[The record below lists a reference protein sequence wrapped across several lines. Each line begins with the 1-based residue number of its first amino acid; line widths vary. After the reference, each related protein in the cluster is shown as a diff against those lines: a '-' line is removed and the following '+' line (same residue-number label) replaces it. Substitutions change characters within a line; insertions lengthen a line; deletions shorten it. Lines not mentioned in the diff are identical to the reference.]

1 MSVNGNP
8 PPTGDGAAASAR
20 PPLPSCPFEFWPQQY
35 AAPRVVIPQV
45 NLEPALSDLKDNAPK
60 TGAGLVRQS
69 CGPVMSDQ
77 VHRSPIPVRY
87 PVGRHGCLPSSGR
100 APYGMYRSGLRGSGP
115 GQVGCVSTIP
125 TSRGRDTAH
134 PSPRCPRSWCSLL
147 GWQLLDSAMVPTS
160 VLPQFPQLR
169 TGLLEAPYCP
179 NHPHSSGVCGHHR
192 DTRSHVHRRTRWHLP
207 HNCQG

>member
-125 TSRGRDTAH
+125 TSGGRDTAL
-134 PSPRCPRSWCSLL
+134 PSPRCPRSWCSPPRLATVGLRYGSHL
-147 GWQLLDSAMVPTS
+147 GTPTVPTIKNWS
-160 VLPQFPQLR
+160 TGSAVLPEPSAFIRRMR
-169 TGLLEAPYCP
+169 T
-179 NHPHSSGVCGHHR
+179 SS
-192 DTRSHVHRRTRWHLP
+192 
-207 HNCQG
+207 

>member
-1 MSVNGNP
+1 MNGNP

-125 TSRGRDTAH
+125 TSGGRNTAL
-134 PSPRCPRSWCSLL
+134 PSPRCPRSWCSPPRLATVGLRYGSHL
-147 GWQLLDSAMVPTS
+147 GTPTVPTIKNWS
-160 VLPQFPQLR
+160 TGSAVLPEPSAFIRRMR
-169 TGLLEAPYCP
+169 T
-179 NHPHSSGVCGHHR
+179 SS
-192 DTRSHVHRRTRWHLP
+192 
-207 HNCQG
+207 